1 MEPTQ
6 TDPREAIAEKLPY
19 QKPEVVEF
27 GRVED
32 LTRGGGS
39 RGTEPGPRIRPRL

>member
-1 MEPTQ
+1 METLN
-6 TDPREAIAEKLPY
+6 TDHRDDLGAKLPY

-32 LTRGGGS
+32 LTRAGGS
-39 RGTEPGPRIRPRL
+39 RGNEPNQRFRPRL